1 MKLSTVKILNE
12 LMKSYPQLTE
22 CEATISNAAQA
33 LIYCY
38 QQQGKLLVCG
48 NGGSAAD
55 SDHIVGELMKGFR
68 LRRPIDDKIK
78 KKLEEHLPHDT
89 EKFSAMLQN
98 ALPAISLVGQS
109 ALTTAI
115 QNDISGDMVFAQ
127 QVFGYGEKTDVLIML
142 STSGDSANVVN
153 AAKVAKL
160 KDVTT
165 IALTG
170 PTGGQLKA
178 LCDIAIMVPATETYQ
193 VQELHLPI
201 YHALCAMAENEFFG
215 IES

>member
-1 MKLSTVKILNE
+1 MKLSTLNILNQ
-12 LMKSYPQLTE
+12 LIKAYPQLSE
-22 CEATISNAAQA
+22 CMVAISDAAQA

-55 SDHIVGELMKGFR
+55 SEHIVGELMKAFR
-68 LRRPIDDKIK
+68 LKRPIGDKMR
-78 KKLEEHLPHDT
+78 KKLEERLPRDT
-89 EKFSAMLQN
+89 EKFSEMLEN

-115 QNDISGDMVFAQ
+115 QNDVSGDMVFAQ
-127 QVFGYGEKTDVLIML
+127 QIFGYGEKTDTLMLL
-142 STSGDSANVVN
+142 STSGNSVNIVN
-153 AAKVAKL
+153 AAKAAKL

-170 PTGGQLKA
+170 STGGQLKT
-178 LCDIAIMVPATETYQ
+178 LCDITITVPAIETYQ

-201 YHALCAMAENEFFG
+201 YHSLCAMVENEFFG
-215 IES
+215 TEK